1 MQVSMKK
8 IAEIVGCT
16 PQAVSSVFKNNST
29 TRVSESLRRQVLHV
43 AQELGY
49 VPNQLSA
56 ALRRK
61 RTGMIALILPWDI
74 PEAMDIIN
82 LEAAKAGYRVLT
94 LFTHAPDSS
103 REIEALDAVLAWQVD
118 GLIWLP
124 YAEPD
129 AYQKQIEHFRERSLP
144 IVFLQRKLETV
155 PGDFIGTDYRS
166 GIECAVRHLQEQ
178 GYSEIYYLLLK
189 SRFALRQ
196 ERKQYFHEITGG
208 KGTVIEVTTPADAA
222 EFSSLLKRSCGVLC
236 DDFPGVEFIH
246 AALDAGVSIPEQ
258 IGVVMIG
265 DHRLG
270 ASTCISCL
278 MHPKMTSVRQEYHIQ
293 SRMAVECLIRRIKDK
308 TIPYENILLPMK
320 FTVRGSTVH
329 KPTKKERYKK

>member
-16 PQAVSSVFKNNST
+16 PQSVSSVFKNNST
-29 TRVSESLRRQVLHV
+29 TRVSESLRRKVLQV

-61 RTGMIALILPWDI
+61 RTGMIGLILPWDI
-74 PEAMDIIN
+74 PEAMDTIN
-82 LEAAKAGYRVLT
+82 LEAAKAGYKVLT
-94 LFTHAPDSS
+94 LFTHAPDNS

-124 YAEPD
+124 YAESH

-166 GIECAVRHLQEQ
+166 GIECAVRHLLEQ
-178 GYSEIYYLLLK
+178 GYSELYYLLLK
-189 SRFALRQ
+189 SNFALKQ
-196 ERKQYFHEITGG
+196 DRKQYFHEITGG
-208 KGTVIEVTTPADAA
+208 KGTVIEIPGPCCDPAVFDR
-222 EFSSLLKRSCGVLC
+222 LLQRSCGVLC

-246 AALDAGVSIPEQ
+246 AALDAGVAIPEQ
-258 IGVVMIG
+258 IGIVMIG

-278 MHPKMTSVRQEYHIQ
+278 MHPKMTSVRQEYHVQ
-293 SRMAVECLIRRIKDK
+293 SRMAVEYLVRRIQDR

-320 FTVRGSTVH
+320 FTVRSSTIH
-329 KPTKKERYKK
+329 KKTT

>member
-16 PQAVSSVFKNNST
+16 PQSVSSVFKNNST
-29 TRVSESLRRQVLHV
+29 TRVSESLRRKVLQV

-61 RTGMIALILPWDI
+61 RTGMIGLILPWDI

-103 REIEALDAVLAWQVD
+103 RETEALDAVLAWQVD

-124 YAEPD
+124 FAEPD
-129 AYQKQIEHFRERSLP
+129 AYRKQIEQFRERSLP
-144 IVFLQRKLETV
+144 IVFLQRKLVDV

-166 GIECAVRHLQEQ
+166 GLECAVRHLQEQ
-178 GYSEIYYLLLK
+178 RYSDFYYLLLK
-189 SRFALRQ
+189 SDFSLRQ
-196 ERKQYFHEITGG
+196 ERKQYFQEITGG
-208 KGTVIEVTTPADAA
+208 KGTVIEVSLPFDAA
-222 EFSSLLKRSCGVLC
+222 EFRGLLKRSCGVLC

-246 AALDAGVSIPEQ
+246 AALDAGVAIPEQ
-258 IGVVMIG
+258 MGIVMIG

-278 MHPKMTSVRQEYHIQ
+278 MHPKMTSVRQEYPTQ
-293 SRMAVECLIRRIKDK
+293 SRMAVECLVRRIQDK
-308 TIPYENILLPMK
+308 TLPYENILLPMT

-329 KPTKKERYKK
+329 KPSLKERKKK